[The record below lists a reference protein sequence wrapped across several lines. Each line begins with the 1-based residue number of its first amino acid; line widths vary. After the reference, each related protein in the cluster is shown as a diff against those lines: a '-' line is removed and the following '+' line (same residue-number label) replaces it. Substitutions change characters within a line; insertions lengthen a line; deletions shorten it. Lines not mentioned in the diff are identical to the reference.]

1 VQAIAPRPSLSE
13 LDAGSYVSSF
23 SHTPEYPKNLQV
35 VHKKHS
41 IWGSNPRRRKLAS
54 FLGRLCAPR
63 RHRLQRLFSSFP
75 EGWPGTGLIFLRLA
89 IALNTM
95 SSGVGALVGSSSQAI
110 SSWAV
115 GSLEIAVG
123 AAIFVGFLT
132 PVASAAAAVGY
143 LITGVSS
150 FLMTEASH
158 HISTLGAFNLAAI
171 SASLVLLGPGAFSLD
186 ARLFG
191 RREIIIPE
199 GRRSLRR

>member
-1 VQAIAPRPSLSE
+1 
-13 LDAGSYVSSF
+13 
-23 SHTPEYPKNLQV
+23 
-35 VHKKHS
+35 
-41 IWGSNPRRRKLAS
+41 
-54 FLGRLCAPR
+54 
-63 RHRLQRLFSSFP
+63 
-75 EGWPGTGLIFLRLA
+75 
-89 IALNTM
+89 M

-115 GSLEIAVG
+115 GSLAIAVG

-132 PVASAAAAVGY
+132 PVACAAAAVGY

-150 FLMTEASH
+150 FLMTEANH

-171 SASLVLLGPGAFSLD
+171 SAALVLLGPGAFSLD

-199 GRRSLRR
+199 GRRSPRR